1 MQERLDNIKCDIIK
15 QNGVYNI
22 YYIDDSEDIT
32 QLLFIGYVK
41 KDEPKKLYLSDRYFK
56 LLEEKDREELINI
69 ISEELW
75 E

>member
-22 YYIDDSEDIT
+22 YYIDDSEDID